1 MRPSQKNK
9 QSRKQQAKSGA
20 LFLIGSGLVLISV
33 VIFLAVL
40 KPALASQASK
50 SSSSSGD
57 DYSVI
62 PMQVNFQAPK
72 LTLTSLSGEDMSL
85 SKFQGQVILVNNW
98 ATWCPPCKA
107 EMPSLQSYY
116 EDHAADGF
124 TLIGIESGEP
134 AEEVSQFVDS
144 FGLTFHIW
152 LDPDGKALLV
162 FHNNNLPSSYVIDR
176 QGTVRL
182 AWTGPISQK
191 MLEEYVTPLI
201 KE

>member
-1 MRPSQKNK
+1 MKPSQKNK
-9 QSRKQQAKSGA
+9 QLRTQRAKSGA

-33 VIFLAVL
+33 VIFLTVL
-40 KPALASQASK
+40 KPALANQASNNA
-50 SSSSSGD
+50 SSGGSE
-57 DYSVI
+57 YSVV

-72 LTLTSLSGEDMSL
+72 LTLTSLTGEDMSL
-85 SKFQGQVILVNNW
+85 SKFQGQVVLVNNW

-107 EMPSLQSYY
+107 EMPSLQSFY
-116 EDHAADGF
+116 EDHAEDGF
-124 TLIGIESGEP
+124 TLIGIESGES
-134 AEEVSQFVDS
+134 ADEVSQFVDS

-176 QGTVRL
+176 EGTVRL
-182 AWTGPISQK
+182 AWTGPISLK

-201 KE
+201 EE